1 MLKFLVIFLQ
11 KLRILSSLSIRLT
24 QLTGKP
30 KVAVH
35 PKHLVKF
42 KPWFLKYLRESD
54 VVLDIGCGN
63 GQSTLKAAK
72 KVKKIIGIDVDDKEL
87 AKAKSEAQGL
97 KIKNVKFLKSTAEEK
112 FDFGDKT
119 FDKVLF
125 FDVLEHLENQ
135 ELALSEIWRVL
146 KKDGLLLLSVPNKNT
161 SWKRLQRSVSLSY
174 FSDPDHKREYSKAEI
189 TKLLENHKFSILK
202 MSPVVFDT
210 PFAPIFDLVG
220 GFSISV
226 YKKLAAWKRKKAIEN
241 PAESTGFEIVAQKA
255 SR

>member
-1 MLKFLVIFLQ
+1 MFKIWVIFLQ
-11 KLRILSSLSIRLT
+11 RLRILSSIAIRLT
-24 QLTGKP
+24 KLTGKSKEP
-30 KVAVH
+30 IH
-35 PKHLVKF
+35 PKHLANF
-42 KPWFLKYLRESD
+42 EPWFKKFLDKNDL
-54 VVLDIGCGN
+54 VLDIGCNN
-63 GQSTLKAAK
+63 GQQTLKAAK
-72 KVKKIIGIDVDDKEL
+72 VVKKIIGIDVDEKLLEI
-87 AKAKSEAQGL
+87 AKREAKRKRISNVTFLVVSAETKL
-97 KIKNVKFLKSTAEEK
+97 KFRENS
-112 FDFGDKT
+112 

-125 FDVLEHLENQ
+125 FDVLEHIENQ
-135 ELALSEIWRVL
+135 NLALSEIWRVL

-161 SWKRLQRSVSLSY
+161 SWKRLQRSVGLSY

-189 TKLLENHKFSILK
+189 TKLLENHKFTILK

>member
-24 QLTGKP
+24 QLTGKSKAP
-30 KVAVH
+30 VH

-42 KPWFLKYLRESD
+42 KPWFLKYLAEID
-54 VVLDIGCGN
+54 VILDIGCGN

-97 KIKNVKFLKSTAEEK
+97 KIKNAKFLKSTAEGK
-112 FDFGDKT
+112 LDFGDKT

-135 ELALSEIWRVL
+135 RLALSEIWRVL
-146 KKDGLLLLSVPNKNT
+146 KKDGILLLSVPNKNT
-161 SWKRLQRSVSLSY
+161 SWKKLQRKVNLSY
-174 FSDPDHKREYSKAEI
+174 FSDPDHKREYSENEI
-189 TKLLENHKFSILK
+189 KKQLIQHEFKILEVK
-202 MSPVVFDT
+202 PVVFDT
-210 PFAPIFDLVG
+210 PAAPFFDLIG
-220 GFSISV
+220 GFSIAL
-226 YKKLAAWKRKKAIEN
+226 YEKIAAWKIKKAYEL
-241 PAESTGFEIVAQKA
+241 PSESTGFEIVAKK
-255 SR
+255 